1 MAFLTKLGEEEI
13 ADLERSLR
21 LTASG
26 LALPPQSYRFCTAT
40 NGVSALQ
47 GNAGLRVRVPAEH
60 VACLVLR
67 QVYLDVELL
76 VEALLGPAGH
86 FIETLIIAADIKVG
100 IHDILK
106 TASFLSLRS
115 LILREQKNNLGAL
128 QSRAD
133 IKLEMTIVW
142 TTGVKLEE
150 SEVSLLSELVS
161 ERQLETLQVHKAS
174 LGDRK

>member
-86 FIETLIIAADIKVG
+86 FIETLIIAGRFVDQ
-100 IHDILK
+100 
-106 TASFLSLRS
+106 F
-115 LILREQKNNLGAL
+115 LILHVCPFRK
-128 QSRAD
+128 
-133 IKLEMTIVW
+133 TY
-142 TTGVKLEE
+142 
-150 SEVSLLSELVS
+150 SLPSFCS
-161 ERQLETLQVHKAS
+161 
-174 LGDRK
+174 